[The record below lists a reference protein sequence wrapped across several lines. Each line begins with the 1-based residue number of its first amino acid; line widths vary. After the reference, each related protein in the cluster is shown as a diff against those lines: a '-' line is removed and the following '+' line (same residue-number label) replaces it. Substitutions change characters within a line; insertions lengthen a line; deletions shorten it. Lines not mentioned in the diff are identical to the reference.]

1 MEKEKIMKEM
11 TPWGCNTDF
20 ENLYKTRNLVYQQ
33 INYKRKKKE
42 RKRKKIRENIN

>member
-42 RKRKKIRENIN
+42 RKRESVFEK